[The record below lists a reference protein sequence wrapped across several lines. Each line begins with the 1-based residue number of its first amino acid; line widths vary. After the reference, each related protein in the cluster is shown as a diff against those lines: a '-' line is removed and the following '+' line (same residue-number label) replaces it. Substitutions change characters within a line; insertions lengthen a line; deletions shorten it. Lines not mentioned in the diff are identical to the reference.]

1 MEVRA
6 QALEAGAAG
15 NVAAGAVRA
24 MAVAPVGVNRCGNPE
39 PFTGGLDREGDEELR
54 ARVLETYQR
63 MPNGANAAFYQQG
76 AMSFPEVAAAA
87 VLPRPR
93 GIGTVDVVVS
103 TAAGAPDSAL
113 LEQLRA
119 YFQARREIAVDV
131 QVRAPEMKTVNVAV
145 QVTPKAGAD
154 KQAVLSAVENRV
166 QGWFDGRLLGQ
177 SSLRAKLGA
186 LVYGVEGVENYHIS
200 APAADVAVN
209 RDELPWLGTLTVTE
223 AV

>member
-1 MEVRA
+1 M
-6 QALEAGAAG
+6 AL
-15 NVAAGAVRA
+15 
-24 MAVAPVGVNRCGNPE
+24 
-39 PFTGGLDREGDEELR
+39 
-54 ARVLETYQR
+54 
-63 MPNGANAAFYQQG
+63 
-76 AMSFPEVAAAA
+76 
-87 VLPRPR
+87 
-93 GIGTVDVVVS
+93 
-103 TAAGAPDSAL
+103 
-113 LEQLRA
+113 
-119 YFQARREIAVDV
+119 
-131 QVRAPEMKTVNVAV
+131 

-177 SSLRAKLGA
+177 SILRAKLGA

>member
-1 MEVRA
+1 M
-6 QALEAGAAG
+6 
-15 NVAAGAVRA
+15 
-24 MAVAPVGVNRCGNPE
+24 GVNRCGNPE

-145 QVTPKAGAD
+145 QVPPKAGAD
-154 KQAVLSAVENRV
+154 KPAVLSAVENRV

-177 SSLRAKLGA
+177 SILRAKLGA

-200 APAADVAVN
+200 TPAADVAVN
-209 RDELPWLGTLTVTE
+209 KDELPWLGTLTVTE
-223 AV
+223 AVGWDILSG